1 MHLRRSGYLFSQ
13 LGGAFLVHY
22 PHLDSKARL
31 EWNRKPK
38 AMEKHGASAADLSK
52 IDLSTFKRA
61 RVDALFLDFKEWLD
75 GTVED
80 ESRVSLCE
88 DTLNDDVRLW
98 VHSNEDDSSEDDEEE
113 EEEEESESKDT
124 EENANQYENFVTSKR
139 SYDKCEE
146 ENSDDTKECSDAA
159 FTYVESSLLWV
170 LAGLDSGE
178 LNPDEQIELLEE
190 ANACVTKTLSLHDNN
205 ASFKQLAADV
215 YVNMGAIEKSR
226 HATDKAKKYITKAL
240 ELDSKDE
247 VALKIMKKLG
257 EHESDSSNE
266 GGNLEKA
273 TA

>member
-1 MHLRRSGYLFSQ
+1 
-13 LGGAFLVHY
+13 
-22 PHLDSKARL
+22 
-31 EWNRKPK
+31 
-38 AMEKHGASAADLSK
+38 MEKHGASAADLFAKGDKSK
-52 IDLSTFKRA
+52 IDWSTFKRA

-88 DTLNDDVRLW
+88 DALNDDVRLW
-98 VHSNEDDSSEDDEEE
+98 VHSNKDDSSEDDEEEE

-139 SYDKCEE
+139 AYDKCEE

-178 LNPDEQIELLEE
+178 LNPHEQIELLEE

-205 ASFKQLAADV
+205 AFKQLAADV

-266 GGNLEKA
+266 EENLEKA
-273 TA
+273 TAWGVVQIDNIPSFKASIF

>member
-1 MHLRRSGYLFSQ
+1 M
-13 LGGAFLVHY
+13 
-22 PHLDSKARL
+22 
-31 EWNRKPK
+31 EWNEKPE
-38 AMEKHGASAADLSK
+38 AMEDGASAADLFAKGDKSK
-52 IDLSTFKRA
+52 IDWSTFKRA

-88 DTLNDDVRLW
+88 DALNDDVRLW
-98 VHSNEDDSSEDDEEE
+98 VHSNEDDSSEDEEE
-113 EEEEESESKDT
+113 EEEEEEKSESKDT
-124 EENANQYENFVTSKR
+124 EENANQYEHFVTSKR
-139 SYDKCEE
+139 AYDKCVE
-146 ENSDDTKECSDAA
+146 ENSDDTKECNDAS

-170 LAGLDSGE
+170 LAGSDSGE
-178 LNPDEQIELLEE
+178 LNPDEQIKLLEE

-273 TA
+273 TE